1 MDTATYSNIRV
12 SLENLINR
20 YNNTLR
26 QENPENVSEE
36 TVRTWLNEFLGI
48 FGWNV
53 QDTSQVLQEQFL
65 RGVYYQ
71 RLREIHS
78 THRKPDYT
86 LLCGANIKTFL
97 DAKSLE
103 VNIFTNSDAAFQIRS
118 YGWSAQCPC
127 AFVSNFEQFVIYD
140 TRFIPNNLQDANFG
154 TIKLSVDEYL
164 DNLDLLID
172 HLWRENICQNHLAE
186 IYELTA
192 IEGRNRVDSAFMTEL
207 SIFRKEL
214 AENIYANNPNI
225 INNNDN
231 LNFYIQIIIDRIVF
245 IRVCESKGIE
255 EQERLRTFSEAEEG
269 FWSTMALCFIEMPFL
284 NNYTLMMKHL
294 HILSRN
300 STIHIHIA
308 LMLFQLKLSL
318 TFMKSS

>member
-140 TRFIPNNLQDANFG
+140 TRFIPNNSQDADFG

-172 HLWRENICQNHLAE
+172 HLWRENICQNHLDW
-186 IYELTA
+186 
-192 IEGRNRVDSAFMTEL
+192 RNAKW
-207 SIFRKEL
+207 RK
-214 AENIYANNPNI
+214 
-225 INNNDN
+225 
-231 LNFYIQIIIDRIVF
+231 V
-245 IRVCESKGIE
+245 K
-255 EQERLRTFSEAEEG
+255 
-269 FWSTMALCFIEMPFL
+269 
-284 NNYTLMMKHL
+284 YTLY
-294 HILSRN
+294 I
-300 STIHIHIA
+300 
-308 LMLFQLKLSL
+308 
-318 TFMKSS
+318 